1 MERQYVSSSNI
12 ASIGYDPDNQVL
24 EIEFLS
30 GAVYQYYDV
39 PQSVY
44 DGLMA
49 ADSHGKFLDVYKKKR
64 QEYQL
69 LSPMIACRGDDLDQ
83 NG

>member
-12 ASIGYDPDNQVL
+12 ASIGYDPDNLIL

-30 GAVYQYYDV
+30 GTVYQYYGV
-39 PQSVY
+39 PQNIY

-49 ADSHGKFLDVYKKKR
+49 ADSHGKFLDVYIKKGGYR
-64 QEYQL
+64 YTQ
-69 LSPMIACRGDDLDQ
+69 I
-83 NG
+83 

>member
-12 ASIGYDPDNQVL
+12 ASIGYDPENMVL

-30 GAVYQYYDV
+30 GSVYQYYDV
-39 PQSVY
+39 PQSIY

-49 ADSHGKFLDVYKKKR
+49 ADSHGKFLAAYIKKGGYR
-64 QEYQL
+64 YAQV
-69 LSPMIACRGDDLDQ
+69 
-83 NG
+83 

>member
-12 ASIGYDPDNQVL
+12 ASIGYDPGNMVL

-30 GAVYQYYDV
+30 GSVYQYYDV
-39 PQSVY
+39 PQSIY

-49 ADSHGKFLDVYKKKR
+49 ADSHGKLLAAYIKKGGYR
-64 QEYQL
+64 YAQV
-69 LSPMIACRGDDLDQ
+69 
-83 NG
+83 

>member
-12 ASIGYDPDNQVL
+12 ASICYAPNNMVL

-39 PQSVY
+39 PQSIY
-44 DGLMA
+44 GGLMT
-49 ADSHGKFLDVYKKKR
+49 ADSHGKFLATYISYRYTQV
-64 QEYQL
+64 
-69 LSPMIACRGDDLDQ
+69 
-83 NG
+83 

>member
-12 ASIGYDPDNQVL
+12 ASIGFDPDHMIL
-24 EIEFLS
+24 EIEFLN

-39 PQSVY
+39 PQSIY

-49 ADSHGKFLDVYKKKR
+49 ADSHGKYFAASIKKGGYR
-64 QEYQL
+64 FAQ
-69 LSPMIACRGDDLDQ
+69 I
-83 NG
+83 

>member
-30 GAVYQYYDV
+30 G
-39 PQSVY
+39 Y

-49 ADSHGKFLDVYKKKR
+49 ADSNGKFLDVYIKKGGYRYTK
-64 QEYQL
+64 
-69 LSPMIACRGDDLDQ
+69 I
-83 NG
+83 

>member
-30 GAVYQYYDV
+30 GAVYQYYVSDCSTTSCV
-39 PQSVY
+39 F
-44 DGLMA
+44 D
-49 ADSHGKFLDVYKKKR
+49 FLLR
-64 QEYQL
+64 CTPL
-69 LSPMIACRGDDLDQ
+69 
-83 NG
+83 